1 MKNIVEINP
10 GEILI
15 KFTEPRA
22 GKLTFKDLGLE
33 NDELFIESGFL
44 RLVFDLEGI
53 GEHDYY
59 SVPTVEIGYKE
70 NMAATHWQCEFNDT
84 QILDKT
90 DHHGNSTVILLSK
103 KKLEELEHRHENK
116 LVIHAEFPEKAHL
129 LAEKSYINL
138 FK

>member
-10 GEILI
+10 GEIMI
-15 KFTEPRA
+15 KFNEPRA

-33 NDELFIESGFL
+33 NDEMFIESGFL

-59 SVPTVEIGYKE
+59 SVPTVEIAYKE
-70 NMAATHWQCEFNDT
+70 NMAETRWVCEFNDEE
-84 QILDKT
+84 ILDKT
-90 DHHGNSTVILLSK
+90 DHHGHSTVILLSK
-103 KKLEELEHRHENK
+103 KKIEALEHRHENK